1 MKTLEEAKRLVPTK
15 YKPLNDTIEVVI
27 DVLGKH
33 DPYKIIGLV
42 LDRYEYSL
50 EAVEI
55 ANRVSVLNEDALAKW
70 CEDVFAFWLYRIEN
84 DEMWLDIARDIK
96 KALDR
101 PSEKICKHGLDDINL
116 KIKDVITF
124 GTLNNID
131 PIGITW
137 SSDLGEGVYI
147 LYKDSD
153 CNWCASS
160 EMMDSGDDKRFIKKL
175 LDLFVRDLTI
185 KN

>member
-42 LDRYEYSL
+42 LDRYEYSY

-84 DEMWLDIARDIK
+84 DGMWLEIAKEIK
-96 KALDR
+96 KRMEEENKFFKA
-101 PSEKICKHGLDDINL
+101 EKI
-116 KIKDVITF
+116 
-124 GTLNNID
+124 
-131 PIGITW
+131 
-137 SSDLGEGVYI
+137 
-147 LYKDSD
+147 
-153 CNWCASS
+153 
-160 EMMDSGDDKRFIKKL
+160 R
-175 LDLFVRDLTI
+175 
-185 KN
+185 